1 MSAGHQYVFFGKK
14 LELRFSAHIL
24 IILFIF
30 ILSYMSSLYI
40 LDINL
45 LSEILFAEYFLPFNN
60 LLFSLWCF
68 TLICKSSLLWMGPV
82 YLFLL
87 LLYLPEET
95 DSKNITS
102 IWVKVFCLC
111 FLLGVLWFPVLKV
124 FNPFWVY
131 FCIWCEKIF

>member
-95 DSKNITS
+95 DSKNNIKT
-102 IWVKVFCLC
+102 FQNAYCLH
-111 FLLGVLWFPVLKV
+111 FLSGVLFSCLM
-124 FNPFWVY
+124 FNSSILFQ
-131 FCIWCEKIF
+131 